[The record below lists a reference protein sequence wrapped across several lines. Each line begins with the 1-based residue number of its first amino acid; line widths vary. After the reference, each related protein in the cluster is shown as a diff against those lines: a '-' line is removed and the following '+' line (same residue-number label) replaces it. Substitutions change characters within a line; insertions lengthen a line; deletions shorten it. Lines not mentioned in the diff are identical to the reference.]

1 MDIII
6 TGASKS
12 GKTSIKKVIFE
23 KKYPYETV
31 FNEPTDK
38 PESLQVE
45 SLGYFYLNLTEFP
58 SSFSSKDVNEYDK
71 YLSKSQALI
80 FVIDTQTPINPQCE
94 YLKTVIPALFKYK
107 SSISLCIFLHK
118 IDNTNAGQTD
128 YYKQR
133 DEITS
138 SITQMCKEANLS
150 DINIS
155 YFATSI
161 YNSTLFEAFSKI
173 FQNILPQ
180 NRNLS
185 SLIDHLA
192 NTCGFEKAFL
202 FDVFNKIYLASDSSQ
217 NEAQSYELCSDF
229 IDLVLDVSGIY
240 NDPKIIEESD
250 SCFDDNSIC
259 SIKINSE
266 INKDSKNI
274 LFLKFIHRNLALIAI
289 VSEENYERNNL
300 LEHNINLFKQAV
312 KNILKI

>member
-31 FNEPTDK
+31 YNEPTDK
-38 PESLQVE
+38 PESLQVD

-58 SSFSSKDVNEYDK
+58 SSFSSKDANEYDK
-71 YLSKSQALI
+71 YLSKVQSLI
-80 FVIDTQTPINPQCE
+80 FIIDTQTPLNTQYD
-94 YLKTVIPALFKYK
+94 YLKNVIPALSKYK
-107 SSISLCIFLHK
+107 SSISLYVFLHK

-133 DEITS
+133 DEIS
-138 SITQMCKEANLS
+138 STVEQICKEANLS
-150 DINIS
+150 DLKVS

-161 YNSTLFEAFSKI
+161 YNSSLFEAFSKI
-173 FQNILPQ
+173 FQNIPQ
-180 NRNLS
+180 NKNLS
-185 SLIDHLA
+185 ALIDHLA
-192 NTCGFEKAFL
+192 NSCGLEKAFL
-202 FDVFNKIYLASDSSQ
+202 FDVFNKIYLASDSSP
-217 NEAQSYELCSDF
+217 NGAQSYEICSDF

-240 NDPKIIEESD
+240 SD
-250 SCFDDNSIC
+250 QKENGASDLCFDDNSIC
-259 SIKINSE
+259 SIKINSK
-266 INKDSKNI
+266 INNDSKNI
-274 LFLKFIHRNLALIAI
+274 LFLKFIHKNLVLIAI
-289 VSEENYERNNL
+289 VNEENYERNNL

>member
-31 FNEPTDK
+31 YNKPTEY
-38 PESLQVE
+38 PESLQVD

-71 YLSKSQALI
+71 YLSKAQSLI
-80 FVIDTQTPINPQCE
+80 FVIDTQTPLNPQYD
-94 YLKTVIPALFKYK
+94 YLKNVIPTLFKYK
-107 SSISLCIFLHK
+107 SSISLCVFLHK
-118 IDNTNAGQTD
+118 IDNSNSGQTD

-133 DEITS
+133 DEIASTVEQ
-138 SITQMCKEANLS
+138 ICKEANLS
-150 DINIS
+150 DLKVS

-161 YNSTLFEAFSKI
+161 YNSSLFEAFSKI
-173 FQNILPQ
+173 FQNIPQ

-185 SLIDHLA
+185 ALIDHLA

-202 FDVFNKIYLASDSSQ
+202 FDVFNKIYLASDSSP
-217 NEAQSYELCSDF
+217 NGAQSYEICSDF
-229 IDLVLDVSGIY
+229 IDLILDVSGIY
-240 NDPKIIEESD
+240 SDQKENDASD
-250 SCFDDNSIC
+250 LCFDDNSIC

-266 INKDSKNI
+266 INSDSKNI

-289 VSEENYERNNL
+289 VNEENYERSNL